1 MNPINDPAKNPI
13 VDFIDDEVFYAIK
26 RRKAEIEKGT
36 LGIYILA
43 TVSFL
48 SFVIFLLID
57 PEPFDWI
64 NFVINIALIAIY
76 YCLAIYSN
84 YKPFTAFV
92 TTLCIVVVAL
102 LVGIIFSSQPGV
114 KGILIKFIFIVYIA
128 THIEAAKKVQDY
140 ESTQVE

>member
-1 MNPINDPAKNPI
+1 MIRQKIPLLILLMMK
-13 VDFIDDEVFYAIK
+13 FFSAIK

-92 TTLCIVVVAL
+92 TTLCIVVVTL